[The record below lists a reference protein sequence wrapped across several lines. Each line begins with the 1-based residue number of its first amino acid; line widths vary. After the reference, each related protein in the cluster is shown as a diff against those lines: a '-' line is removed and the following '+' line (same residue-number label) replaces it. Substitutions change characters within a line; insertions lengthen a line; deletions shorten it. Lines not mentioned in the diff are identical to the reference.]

1 MKKLIIKTIAIS
13 LAIVIAVFTALY
25 LIIASASPSTLSNIY
40 FRLNSKNLTLKYSEL
55 SYEKSSD
62 ISDLSI
68 LVERSIK
75 FEDNALVEEYGFK
88 LINDEEYSNFLQTKD
103 SGYNYYIVGS
113 LSKSLYLNGKA
124 DSAIS
129 VAFEN
134 TLVYS
139 NLNPIRVVISLAVE
153 KLDFTAL
160 ETIKQKEQSDKS
172 LLRLEWV
179 VGILSIIVLFVPIL
193 IGALLPE
200 LEEWKRV
207 VICFSGFIPAF
218 VGFFYAV
225 RIEQIAGYYECKH
238 CGHKYVPT
246 FKAVSFSR
254 HMGRTRYMECPNCH
268 KKSWQKKV
276 VSKD

>member
-1 MKKLIIKTIAIS
+1 MDQVKIGKFIAERRKLA
-13 LAIVIAVFTALY
+13 
-25 LIIASASPSTLSNIY
+25 
-40 FRLNSKNLTLKYSEL
+40 NLTQFQLAEKLSVTDRAVSKWENGRTMPDSSIMLEL
-55 SYEKSSD
+55 C
-62 ISDLSI
+62 SI
-68 LVERSIK
+68 LK
-75 FEDNALVEEYGFK
+75 
-88 LINDEEYSNFLQTKD
+88 
-103 SGYNYYIVGS
+103 
-113 LSKSLYLNGKA
+113 
-124 DSAIS
+124 IS
-129 VAFEN
+129 VNDLLSGEIVTMEDYNKELEN
-134 TLVYS
+134 
-139 NLNPIRVVISLAVE
+139 NL
-153 KLDFTAL
+153 L

-179 VGILSIIVLFVPIL
+179 VGILSIIVMFVPIL

-218 VGFFYAV
+218 VGFFYTV